1 MVCYDMVRSSDNK
14 PIWRP
19 LAHKFST
26 LILRRKPSKQKTRI
40 DIDEKNDELN
50 FKPLE
55 VRSNVL
61 DGLHVPNSWLV
72 ESPSATSHDKLT
84 LPAINLSESQ
94 KSPRSRGRLSKD
106 ISRPLT
112 IGDVSALFKT
122 EQDRASALAS
132 LTASDT
138 APAEERSVLDR
149 GRPVEPRHLIHQPAQ
164 RTKRKSLPLEL
175 MFTAPASNEGPSD
188 TATSNN
194 DTTTKIDVASPSS
207 FQESSPWT
215 AEHRRRSTIRIVD
228 RSPTRADETKTETT
242 STTTPQDEPQPR
254 VSQSIPRKPVTP
266 APAPTA
272 MLPPS
277 TTPTTTTN
285 NNNNNNSDTPY
296 STSVT
301 RLKPKQPSK
310 LSDRLSWIKNLEEKN
325 NDRPNKD
332 LAELPKRAGTVSDKL
347 AMFEKKNM
355 TAAANKQHLL
365 APTRTYSSSH
375 SSTYSSTYNS
385 ARGRESIF
393 STDSNPAVS
402 STRTSIDTTHRTS
415 SVMSYYD
422 DSFRQKLE
430 SLVGQEPVEAEAG
443 KTEEQ

>member
-94 KSPRSRGRLSKD
+94 KSPRSRGRISKD

-122 EQDRASALAS
+122 EQDRASALAN

-138 APAEERSVLDR
+138 APTEERSVLDR

-254 VSQSIPRKPVTP
+254 VSQSIPRKPVAP

-272 MLPPS
+272 MQPPS
-277 TTPTTTTN
+277 TTTTT
-285 NNNNNNSDTPY
+285 NNNNSDTPY

-332 LAELPKRAGTVSDKL
+332 LAELPKRAGSVSDKL

-355 TAAANKQHLL
+355 TAANKQHLL

-402 STRTSIDTTHRTS
+402 STRTSIDTTHRAS

-443 KTEEQ
+443 KTEEQQQQQ

>member
-94 KSPRSRGRLSKD
+94 KSPRSRGRISKD

-112 IGDVSALFKT
+112 IGDVSGLFKT

-138 APAEERSVLDR
+138 APKEERSVLDR

-228 RSPTRADETKTETT
+228 RSPTRADETKNETT
-242 STTTPQDEPQPR
+242 STTTPSQDEPQPR
-254 VSQSIPRKPVTP
+254 VSQSIPRKPVAP
-266 APAPTA
+266 APAPT
-272 MLPPS
+272 S
-277 TTPTTTTN
+277 TTSPSSTN
-285 NNNNNNSDTPY
+285 NNSNDSDTPY

-332 LAELPKRAGTVSDKL
+332 LAELPKRAGSVSDKL

-355 TAAANKQHLL
+355 SAANKQHLL

-402 STRTSIDTTHRTS
+402 STRTSIDTTHRAS

-430 SLVGQEPVEAEAG
+430 SLVGQEPVEAEAT
-443 KTEEQ
+443 KTEEQHQ

>member
-26 LILRRKPSKQKTRI
+26 LILRRKPSKQRTRI
-40 DIDEKNDELN
+40 DTDEKNDELN

-94 KSPRSRGRLSKD
+94 KSPRSRGRISKD

-112 IGDVSALFKT
+112 IGDVTGLFKT

-132 LTASDT
+132 LTSSDT
-138 APAEERSVLDR
+138 APREERSVLDR

-207 FQESSPWT
+207 FQDSSPWT

-242 STTTPQDEPQPR
+242 STTPQPEDEPAPR
-254 VSQSIPRKPVTP
+254 VSQSIPRKPVAPAP
-266 APAPTA
+266 APAPT
-272 MLPPS
+272 
-277 TTPTTTTN
+277 TTPTPSSTN
-285 NNNNNNSDTPY
+285 DSNNNSDTPY

-332 LAELPKRAGTVSDKL
+332 LAELPKRAGSVSDKL

-355 TAAANKQHLL
+355 SAANKQHLL

-402 STRTSIDTTHRTS
+402 STRTSIDTTHRAS

-430 SLVGQEPVEAEAG
+430 SLVGQEPVEAEAEAA
-443 KTEEQ
+443 KTEEQQ

>member
-1 MVCYDMVRSSDNK
+1 MVCYDMVPRSNDNK

-26 LILRRKPSKQKTRI
+26 LILRRRPSKQKNRI
-40 DIDEKNDELN
+40 EVEENSQGSAAN

-61 DGLHVPNSWLV
+61 EGLHVPNSWLV
-72 ESPSATSHDKLT
+72 ESPSASSHDKLT

-94 KSPRSRGRLSKD
+94 KSPRSRGFGLSKD
-106 ISRPLT
+106 SSRPLT
-112 IGDVSALFKT
+112 IGDIS
-122 EQDRASALAS
+122 DRASALAS
-132 LTASDT
+132 LTADDS
-138 APAEERSVLDR
+138 APTERSVLDR
-149 GRPVEPRHLIHQPAQ
+149 GRPVEARHLIHQPA
-164 RTKRKSLPLEL
+164 RVTKSHRKSLPLEL
-175 MFTAPASNEGPSD
+175 MFTAPASNEGQTSD
-188 TATSNN
+188 TNTSNN
-194 DTTTKIDVASPSS
+194 DPATKIDVASPSS

-215 AEHRRRSTIRIVD
+215 AEHRRRSTIRIVS
-228 RSPTRADETKTETT
+228 RSPTRADETKTDTT
-242 STTTPQDEPQPR
+242 STTTTQDEPEPR
-254 VSQSIPRKPVTP
+254 VSQSIPRKPVGQ
-266 APAPTA
+266 AA
-272 MLPPS
+272 PS
-277 TTPTTTTN
+277 TTPTPTSTPSTN
-285 NNNNNNSDTPY
+285 TDPDTPSY

-310 LSDRLSWIKNLEEKN
+310 LSDRLSWIKNLEEKSA
-325 NDRPNKD
+325 DRPNKD

-355 TAAANKQHLL
+355 SAANKQHLL

-375 SSTYSSTYNS
+375 SSTYSSSYNS

-393 STDSNPAVS
+393 STDSNANVS

-422 DSFRQKLE
+422 DTFRQKLE
-430 SLVGQEPVEAEAG
+430 SLVGQEPAAAEQEEAEAT
-443 KTEEQ
+443 KTTEQE